1 MQFSVGFFLLTH
13 FEKNVKNYQNKITNA
28 SFVFHSRNL
37 VVFRDFLQRASC
49 CRQVRG
55 LALKLALRYK
65 VSEYFEN
72 VNKHFALPQKKS
84 EKKILSCS
92 FEVKMTAFE
101 GKTFMD

>member
-65 VSEYFEN
+65 VSVYFEN
-72 VNKHFALPQKKS
+72 VNKHLLCRRKVKKKFFPVLLKS
-84 EKKILSCS
+84 K
-92 FEVKMTAFE
+92 
-101 GKTFMD
+101 